1 MCCVVYLYTYTIYKQ
16 FSKWN
21 IIVLEK
27 CKMFAVGPILFL
39 KYKRTPSSCIFSNF
53 VKALANLISA
63 ENANQNKE
71 KMILTFI
78 WERHLSQ
85 QQCCLEME
93 LFGKNKISQ
102 QKASL
107 KMPQLLRLPEFS
119 SLYESCQTAVE
130 MMQLTFAVPGPPLRT
145 NLLRTDQTRCRVL
158 I

>member
-1 MCCVVYLYTYTIYKQ
+1 M
-16 FSKWN
+16 
-21 IIVLEK
+21 
-27 CKMFAVGPILFL
+27 
-39 KYKRTPSSCIFSNF
+39 
-53 VKALANLISA
+53 ANLISA

-93 LFGKNKISQ
+93 LFVKNKISQ

-145 NLLRTDQTRCRVL
+145 NLSRTDQTRCRVL

>member
-1 MCCVVYLYTYTIYKQ
+1 MFSVSNVMCCVVYLYTYTIYKQ

-63 ENANQNKE
+63 ENANQNNE

-85 QQCCLEME
+85 QHFVVWRWNYLERIK
-93 LFGKNKISQ
+93 FSQ

-107 KMPQLLRLPEFS
+107 KMPQLLK
-119 SLYESCQTAVE
+119 
-130 MMQLTFAVPGPPLRT
+130 
-145 NLLRTDQTRCRVL
+145 
-158 I
+158 